1 MNPQSNAP
9 ELTLHRH
16 DLVFVSS
23 SAWRSLVEARAE
35 LWLELL
41 ADGWVDRGWPLVARR
56 ALPGEPRGIALG
68 LSLPPAAGR
77 LHFDIVMRPAD
88 VVSSRP
94 PLALE
99 HAIADAPPHWQPT
112 LAKLLELGLRHG
124 VKARVFGGLAWRVLT
139 HLDYLTAR
147 SDLDLLVPIRH
158 GSDAVLLAHELAE
171 IERTAPMRLDVELV
185 RADGA
190 GANWRELLAG
200 KAELLVKT
208 LAEVKLMP
216 AGQFLCMGGRS

>member
-9 ELTLHRH
+9 VITLQRH
-16 DLVFVSS
+16 DLVFVSNL
-23 SAWRSLVEARAE
+23 AWRSLVESRAE
-35 LWLELL
+35 LSLELL
-41 ADGWVDRGWPLVARR
+41 ADGWVHRGWPLVARR
-56 ALPGEPRGIALG
+56 ALPGEPKGIALG
-68 LSLPPAAGR
+68 LSLPPAAGLLR
-77 LHFDIVMRPAD
+77 FDIVMQPAD

-99 HAIADAPPHWQPT
+99 DALAAAPPHWQPT
-112 LAKLLELGLRHG
+112 LTKLLELGLRHG
-124 VKARVFGGLAWRVLT
+124 VKPRVFGSLAWRVLT

-158 GSDAVLLAHELAE
+158 GNDAVAMAYELAE
-171 IERTAPMRLDVELV
+171 IERTAPMRLDGELV
-185 RADGA
+185 RTDGA
-190 GANWRELLAG
+190 AANWRELLTG

-216 AGQFLCMGGRS
+216 AGQFLCGGGRS

>member
-1 MNPQSNAP
+1 VNPQSNAP
-9 ELTLHRH
+9 ELTLQRH

-23 SAWRSLVEARAE
+23 SAWHSLVEARAE
-35 LWLELL
+35 LSLELL

-56 ALPGEPRGIALG
+56 ALPGEPQGITLG
-68 LSLPPAAGR
+68 LSLPPVAGR

-139 HLDYLTAR
+139 HLDYLTVR

-158 GSDAVLLAHELAE
+158 ASDAVLLAHELAE
-171 IERTAPMRLDVELV
+171 IERTAPMRLDGELV

-200 KAELLVKT
+200 KAKILVKT

-216 AGQFLCMGGRS
+216 AGQFLRGGGR